1 MRDPT
6 LISSGGFP
14 VELVL
19 LLFTLLG
26 IVGTTIWLTIMLTR
40 REQHKSSPPP
50 AGKAEEAEPSPPP
63 VTPPLLTLERHSTG
77 QWVIRIRGKVYT
89 ALEDVPDGRTQREV
103 VAGLRR
109 LAEFARSYLQR
120 QKQATERQN
129 PAPTATHSVAESS
142 PAPQQPPPA
151 AEPPSSPRPTPPVDL
166 IARQLTA
173 RSSTPRQEPPRLRM
187 PEAPPILLPPID
199 LAREIGEIVEQMQA
213 LNPRLAG
220 RSIRLQN
227 TSEGG
232 IRFVIDGHSYT
243 AVEQIPDPEI
253 QNLIRAATKEWER
266 R

>member
-6 LISSGGFP
+6 LISSGSFP

-19 LLFTLLG
+19 LLFVLLG
-26 IVGTTIWLTIMLTR
+26 IVGTTIWLTMMLSR
-40 REQHKSSPPP
+40 RGRGKSSPPVE
-50 AGKAEEAEPSPPP
+50 ATEEAEPSPTPTAP
-63 VTPPLLTLERHSTG
+63 PPLLTLERRPTG
-77 QWVIRIRGKVYT
+77 QWVIRIRGEVYA
-89 ALEDVPDGRTQREV
+89 ALEEVPDDRTQREV

-120 QKQATERQN
+120 QKQATEQQA
-129 PAPTATHSVAESS
+129 PAPTATPPAAGPP
-142 PAPQQPPPA
+142 PAPQPPSPA
-151 AEPPSSPRPTPPVDL
+151 AEPPPSPPPTLPVDL
-166 IARQLTA
+166 IARRLTA
-173 RSSTPRQEPPRLRM
+173 RPSTPRQEPPRLRM
-187 PEAPPILLPPID
+187 PEVPPTLLPPID

-227 TSEGG
+227 APEGG
-232 IRFVIDGHSYT
+232 IRFVIDGHPYA

-253 QNLIRAATKEWER
+253 QALIRAATKEWER